1 MSVIYEE
8 YAPSARPHIA
18 ETQGYSKHYDDTY
31 YSHNVFFMTI
41 DELMRFYEK
50 RGMIRRDR
58 ARVGH
63 KC

>member
-8 YAPSARPHIA
+8 YAPTARPHVD
-18 ETQGYSKHYDDTY
+18 ETQGYTKYYDYTD
-31 YSHNVFFMTI
+31 YSYNVFFKTV
-41 DELMRFYEK
+41 DELMRFYEE

-63 KC
+63 KS

>member
-1 MSVIYEE
+1 MSVIYNE

-18 ETQGYSKHYDDTY
+18 VTQGYTKYQDDTY
-31 YSHNVFFMTI
+31 YSHNLFFMTI
-41 DELMRFYEK
+41 DELMRFYEE

-63 KC
+63 KS

>member
-8 YAPSARPHIA
+8 YAPSARPHIDA
-18 ETQGYSKHYDDTY
+18 TQGYTKYNDFTD
-31 YSHNVFFMTI
+31 YSHNVFFMTV
-41 DELMRFYEK
+41 DELMRFYEE

-63 KC
+63 KS